1 MCEFCTE
8 HGEGQVWYRNLK
20 NYGDDLLS
28 QDGRSEQIRR
38 FFQDFE
44 AGLASSLPMLDAI
57 QSLPFIPNLVSRELT
72 RRQKRSHFGQ
82 VVPIEDVDQI
92 LAQISSVV
100 RLPCVCRSATTGRRE
115 TRFCYGLNV
124 NPASLIGDFPDYG
137 NHLEVLEV
145 EQARHAIHQ
154 LDKEGLVHSVWTFN
168 TPFIGGLCN
177 CDQDCMAYRMQ
188 VGTGL
193 TQVFFPAE
201 YVAGVDWDRCSGCKL
216 CRGHCPFGAIRY
228 SASADKCLVDP
239 NLCYGCGVCRAICKK
254 EAITLEPR
262 QRAFRWQH
270 RTVQPGQHRIQVKPC
285 RQARDCRKCLETC
298 PAQVFIIAPQAGR
311 SAGVPA
317 SDWRIYAS
325 LPSRCTGCKDCVTAC
340 PEGAITVG

>member
-28 QDGRSEQIRR
+28 QAGRSQQIRN

-44 AGLASSLPMLDAI
+44 AGLAGTLPMLDAI
-57 QSLPFIPNLVSRELT
+57 QSLPFIPNLVSHELT

-82 VVPIEDVDQI
+82 VVPLEDVDQI

-100 RLPCVCRSATTGRRE
+100 RLPCVCRSATTGRTE
-115 TRFCYGLNV
+115 TRFCYALNI
-124 NPASLIGDFPDYG
+124 NPTGLIGDFPDYG

-145 EQARHAIHQ
+145 DQARQAIHQ

-177 CDQDCMAYRMQ
+177 CDQDCIAYRMQ
-188 VGTGL
+188 VGAGL
-193 TQVFFPAE
+193 MRVFFPAE
-201 YVAGVDWDRCSGCKL
+201 YVATLDWERCTGCKL

-254 EAITLEPR
+254 DAITLAPR
-262 QRAFRWQH
+262 RRAFRWQ
-270 RTVQPGQHRIQVKPC
+270 RRSAGSGGQRLKLKPC
-285 RQARDCRKCLETC
+285 SQARDCRKCLEVC
-298 PAQVFIIAPQAGR
+298 PAQVFIIAPRIAR
-311 SAGVPA
+311 AAGVFA
-317 SDWRIYAS
+317 GDWRITAS
-325 LPSRCTGCKDCVTAC
+325 LPSRCTGCGECVAVC
-340 PEGAITVG
+340 PENAIQLV